1 MNRWEVFRKTA
12 GPGLLFAAAAIGVSH
27 LVQSTRAGAEYG
39 FELVWAI
46 ILANL
51 FKWPFFEFGSRY
63 AAATGESLIQGYMRI
78 GKWALWIYILI
89 TLGSMFAVTAAVS
102 FVCAGLFGNL
112 LGTELSVDLLAAII
126 FAICMVILLFGKYK
140 LLDSTIKIV
149 GFVLLIS
156 TLVATTIAL
165 SSSGA
170 EVPESFTPKD
180 AYSASGILFIIALM
194 GWMPSAI
201 DLAAWNSIWTIERQK
216 LSGYRAS
223 VRQTILEFNIGY
235 SLSAGLSICF
245 LILGSVT
252 MYGSGEEFSDSG
264 VAFAGQIVSIFTE
277 TLGEWSYWI
286 ISISAFS
293 VMFSTVLTVFDGYS
307 RSISH
312 SFEMLVPKLKQFQ
325 WDEVFWIVVIGV
337 GSYFVIAEYK
347 SKLTSMVDFATTLSF
362 VIAPVFAGLNYYLL
376 KSKHTPK
383 QHRPRGFINLIS
395 ILGLIFLSGFVVVF
409 FVISK

>member
-39 FELVWAI
+39 YELLWAV

-63 AAATGESLIQGYMRI
+63 AAATGESLIRGYARI
-78 GKWALWIYILI
+78 GKWALWTYILI

-112 LGTELSVDLLAAII
+112 LGTSLSVDVLAAIL
-126 FAICMVILLFGKYK
+126 FGICMLILLFGKYK
-140 LLDSTIKIV
+140 LLDSTIKVIGV
-149 GFVLLIS
+149 VLLVS
-156 TLVATTIAL
+156 TLAATVVSLFSKTMSASEPFVA
-165 SSSGA
+165 S
-170 EVPESFTPKD
+170 D
-180 AYSASGILFIIALM
+180 AYSTSGVLFIIALM

-223 VRQTILEFNIGY
+223 VRETVREFNIGY
-235 SLSAGLSICF
+235 ALSAGLSICF
-245 LILGSVT
+245 LILGART
-252 MYGSGEEFSDSG
+252 MHGSGQEFSNSG
-264 VAFAGQIVSIFTE
+264 VEFAGQLISIFTD
-277 TLGEWSYWI
+277 TLGEWSYWVI
-286 ISISAFS
+286 GIAAFS

-312 SFEMLVPKLKQFQ
+312 SFEILVPKLKNFQ

-337 GSYFVIAEYK
+337 GSYLVIAEFK
-347 SKLTSMVDFATTLSF
+347 NRLTAMVDFATTLSF

-376 KSKHTPK
+376 TSRHTPAA
-383 QHRPRGFINLIS
+383 HRPNGAIKVIS
-395 ILGLIFLSGFVVVF
+395 ILGLLFLSGFVVLF
-409 FVISK
+409 FYV

>member
-39 FELVWAI
+39 YELLWAVV
-46 ILANL
+46 LANL

-63 AAATGESLIQGYMRI
+63 AAATGESLIRGYARI
-78 GKWALWIYILI
+78 GKWALWTYILI

-112 LGTELSVDLLAAII
+112 LGTSLSVDVLAVIL
-126 FAICMVILLFGKYK
+126 FGICMLILLFGKYK
-140 LLDSTIKIV
+140 MLDSTIKVIGV
-149 GFVLLIS
+149 VLLVS
-156 TLVATTIAL
+156 TLAATVVSLFSNTMSASEPFVA
-165 SSSGA
+165 S
-170 EVPESFTPKD
+170 D
-180 AYSASGILFIIALM
+180 AYSTSGILFIIALM

-223 VRQTILEFNIGY
+223 VRETVREFNIGY
-235 SLSAGLSICF
+235 ALSAGLSICF
-245 LILGSVT
+245 LILGART
-252 MYGSGEEFSDSG
+252 MHGSGQEFSNTG
-264 VAFAGQIVSIFTE
+264 VEFAGQLISIFTD
-277 TLGEWSYWI
+277 TLGEWSYWVI
-286 ISISAFS
+286 GIAAFS

-312 SFEMLVPKLKQFQ
+312 SFEILVPKLKNFE

-337 GSYFVIAEYK
+337 GSYLVIAEFK
-347 SKLTSMVDFATTLSF
+347 NRLTAMVDFATTLSF

-376 KSKHTPK
+376 TSRHTPAA
-383 QHRPRGFINLIS
+383 HRPGGAIKVIS
-395 ILGLIFLSGFVVVF
+395 ILGLLFLSGFVVLF
-409 FVISK
+409 FSM

>member
-39 FELVWAI
+39 YELLWAVV
-46 ILANL
+46 LANL

-63 AAATGESLIQGYMRI
+63 AAATGESLIRGYARI
-78 GKWALWIYILI
+78 GKWALWTYILI

-112 LGTELSVDLLAAII
+112 LGTSLSVDVLAAIL
-126 FAICMVILLFGKYK
+126 FGICMLILLFGKYK
-140 LLDSTIKIV
+140 MLDSTIKVIGV
-149 GFVLLIS
+149 VLLVS
-156 TLVATTIAL
+156 TLAATVVSLFSNTMSASEPFVA
-165 SSSGA
+165 S
-170 EVPESFTPKD
+170 D
-180 AYSASGILFIIALM
+180 AYSTSGILFIIALM

-223 VRQTILEFNIGY
+223 VRETVREFNIGY
-235 SLSAGLSICF
+235 ALSAGLSICF
-245 LILGSVT
+245 LILGART
-252 MYGSGEEFSDSG
+252 MHGSGQEFSNTG
-264 VAFAGQIVSIFTE
+264 VEFAGQLISIFTD
-277 TLGEWSYWI
+277 TLGEWSYWVI
-286 ISISAFS
+286 GIAAFS

-312 SFEMLVPKLKQFQ
+312 SFEILVPKLKNFE

-337 GSYFVIAEYK
+337 GSYLVIAEFK
-347 SKLTSMVDFATTLSF
+347 NRLTAMVDFATTLSF

-376 KSKHTPK
+376 TSRHTPAA
-383 QHRPRGFINLIS
+383 HRPGGAIKVIS
-395 ILGLIFLSGFVVVF
+395 ILGLLFLSGFVVLF
-409 FVISK
+409 FSM